1 MAGFSTVLLYQ
12 SSLIFFSQIDKNNFK
27 KPLFAGIVSCFFFFG
42 SIITVTM
49 ICSWNST
56 QDSIKI
62 GIMIVAIF
70 IIFLTVLQRLKTC
83 CPCCSCQN
91 KVWPES
97 NENGSYSEQ
106 TLGIK
111 FFIIVSII
119 QVIFMFCSVFGAFAL
134 YCEPPNNLFF
144 PVKCSFKDY
153 DIHFTKDGD
162 ITEALVSAALCIVLS
177 FVCFKLCYYACA
189 INAQFSCCFVPL
201 LLSTIVTVV
210 AMACFSI
217 FQCSLFGYLILPYR
231 FNNEKEM
238 IAQICLSIPA
248 VILFIIAFRLFVG
261 NHPKYHA
268 IRMENQERYLSIHI
282 NNVIPIYLHNKQPLL
297 NLQYSN
303 QETIYLMINEM
314 VRNNNILLYTT
325 EFIQR

>member
-1 MAGFSTVLLYQ
+1 MAGFSTVVLLQ
-12 SSLIFFSQIDKNNFK
+12 SSLIFFSQIDNTILK
-27 KPLFAGIVSCFFFFG
+27 KAVLAIFLGGFG
-42 SIITVTM
+42 LIIAVFLGF
-49 ICSWNST
+49 SWNST

-62 GIMIVAIF
+62 GIIIVAIF
-70 IIFLTVLQRLKTC
+70 ILFVTVLQC
-83 CPCCSCQN
+83 SEQIFCSCQN

-106 TLGIK
+106 KLGIK
-111 FFIIVSII
+111 FFIIVSIV
-119 QVIFMFCSVFGAFAL
+119 QVIFMFCSVFGAFAV
-134 YCEPPNNLFF
+134 YCEPPHNLFF

-162 ITEALVSAALCIVLS
+162 FTEALVSAALCIVLS

-189 INAQFSCCFVPL
+189 INAHFSCCFVPL
-201 LLSTIVTVV
+201 ILSTFVTVV
-210 AMACFSI
+210 AMAYFSI
-217 FQCSLFGYLILPYR
+217 FQCSLFGYIILPYR
-231 FNNEKEM
+231 FNKEVDM
-238 IAQICLSIPA
+238 IVQICLSHSA
-248 VILFIIAFRLFVG
+248 VILFIIAFGFFVG

-268 IRMENQERYLSIHI
+268 KRMENQERYLSIHI
-282 NNVIPIYLHNKQPLL
+282 NNVIYLHNKQSLL

-303 QETIYLMINEM
+303 QKTIYLMINEM